1 MIRAEQRAAPSR
13 DRWRGS
19 GSSGTTGTAA
29 ATSSSAVTPTGLSG
43 PRSLA
48 CLRGERP
55 TRDAVKARTH
65 ADWPGVALRRAA
77 ASCLDLAE
85 SVAWT
90 RAGFRSLPAGDLR
103 FPQSPRRAEGDGRGR
118 VSSSITGAAS
128 RNSATPSL
136 PTPMGASSARRQPG
150 ADYIPLWFESFVF
163 DSGRPD
169 DPGGRRRFGGWGGL
183 SGESAEEV
191 ALAWSVAHLAC
202 VVPVQAATRSRITLV
217 GRASFR

>member
-90 RAGFRSLPAGDLR
+90 RADRTVAPPEAGAFDLTDLP
-103 FPQSPRRAEGDGRGR
+103 
-118 VSSSITGAAS
+118 
-128 RNSATPSL
+128 
-136 PTPMGASSARRQPG
+136 
-150 ADYIPLWFESFVF
+150 
-163 DSGRPD
+163 
-169 DPGGRRRFGGWGGL
+169 
-183 SGESAEEV
+183 
-191 ALAWSVAHLAC
+191 
-202 VVPVQAATRSRITLV
+202 
-217 GRASFR
+217 